1 MKSLFYKIIYAS
13 NVNFILRN
21 ILKIFNYTFGFKFI
35 LHPSGIVKTTLQD
48 NKVVYFKTNQTA
60 YVTVRIFWYGYKSF
74 EYSLIFIDLIKNIK
88 TFFDVGANIGYYTI
102 LGGSINKNIKIISFE
117 PSEGACQYIKNNII
131 LNNLSKNVILEKSAL
146 SDNNGYTEFHEV
158 YNPKYPSTPNLS
170 GEHNIGTK
178 MLKSM
183 KMSNVKT
190 ITLDNY
196 ISKEKINSLDL
207 IKLDTEGSEHLIIKK
222 GINTIKK
229 FKPIIICEI
238 LRKSKNKVFIND
250 FLDKLNYNF
259 YYHNN
264 NKLIKIKSLKETI
277 IHNPK
282 DYFFVHP
289 CKEILIKKYL

>member
-21 ILKIFNYTFGFKFI
+21 ILKIFNYIFGFKFI
-35 LHPSGIVKTTLQD
+35 LHPSGIVKTILKN

-60 YVTVRIFWYGYKSF
+60 YVTVRIFWHGYKSF
-74 EYSLIFIDLIKNIK
+74 EYSLIFIDLIKKIK

-102 LGGSINKNIKIISFE
+102 LGGSINKNLKIISFE
-117 PSEGACQYIKNNII
+117 PSDGACQYVKNNII

-158 YNPKYPSTPNLS
+158 YNPKYPLTPNLS

-178 MLKSM
+178 TLKSM
-183 KMSNVKT
+183 KISNVKT

-196 ISKEKINSLDL
+196 IFKEKITSLDL

-222 GINTIKK
+222 GIKTIKK

-238 LRKSKNKVFIND
+238 LRKSKNNVFIND
-250 FLDKLNYNF
+250 LLKKLNYNF

-264 NKLIKIKSLKETI
+264 NKLIKINSLNEKL
-277 IHNPK
+277 IHNSK

-289 CKEILIKKYL
+289 CKEILIKEYL